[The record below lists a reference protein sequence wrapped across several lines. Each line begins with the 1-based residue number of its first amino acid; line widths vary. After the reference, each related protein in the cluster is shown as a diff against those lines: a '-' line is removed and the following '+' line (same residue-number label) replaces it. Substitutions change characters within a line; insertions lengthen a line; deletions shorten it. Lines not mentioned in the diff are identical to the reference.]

1 MTCAVAC
8 EGTKGTDR
16 ALRFS
21 MFSATPTTSALPPR
35 ARDPRGVR
43 SRSSFTGSHS
53 ARRTT
58 RRARGR
64 HSGLN
69 PTGVRASLK
78 DDDAGVP
85 EDDQYPSAAREAE
98 DEPAIFVSGVSLR
111 DDALRACAS
120 LRVRCFYRYDGN
132 DENGGALL
140 FGEAAQDARR
150 AWLARR
156 LRAETDR
163 ARRLTDLGM
172 RVATFAATRR
182 APDAATLARERDAL
196 AAAEAAEAARWDLNA
211 RFPTERR
218 EVPERNDDRDDGRG
232 HAASVTDAVPAR
244 CLIPPPRGG
253 AREGVRT
260 EVVGTVDLHVG
271 ARLPGE
277 FLEGTLPRRLDGG
290 NDADDADDAGGSS
303 AVRVVGE
310 GGPAPSS
317 PTRGGEGGVAVAVA
331 AAAAFAA
338 TAASDD
344 ALVAA
349 SSALA
354 FDLPLSPPEDGGE
367 GYAGGGALDGRRA
380 YVFNVCVAPHARRRG
395 VARRLLVAAHAS
407 AARGGVEYVY
417 CHVER
422 ANVAARGL
430 YESLG
435 YVAEAEESDWLAGKL
450 GRPPRVLMRK
460 SLERDATFLRK
471 NVAS

>member
-1 MTCAVAC
+1 
-8 EGTKGTDR
+8 
-16 ALRFS
+16 

-43 SRSSFTGSHS
+43 SRSSPRDATRRDS

-58 RRARGR
+58 RGSARVR

-69 PTGVRASLK
+69 PTGHRASLR
-78 DDDAGVP
+78 DDAGVP
-85 EDDQYPSAAREAE
+85 EDDDAPFAETSATRDAE
-98 DEPAIFVSGVSLR
+98 DEPAIEVSGVSLR

-120 LRVRCFYRYDGN
+120 LRVKCFYKYDGN
-132 DENGGALL
+132 ETNGGALL
-140 FGEAAQDARR
+140 FGEAAQEAKRT
-150 AWLARR
+150 WLKRR
-156 LRAETDR
+156 LKAETDR
-163 ARRLTDLGM
+163 GRRLTDLGM

-182 APDAATLARERDAL
+182 APDDATLEKERDAL
-196 AAAEAAEAARWDLNA
+196 KAADEAEAARWDLNA
-211 RFPTERR
+211 MGPERR
-218 EVPERNDDRDDGRG
+218 EVAERNDAIDDGRG
-232 HAASVTDAVPAR
+232 HAASVTAATPAR
-244 CLIPPPRGG
+244 CLISPPNGG
-253 AREGVRT
+253 ANKKKGART

-277 FLEGTLPRRLDGG
+277 FLEGTLPRRFDSG
-290 NDADDADDAGGSS
+290 NDVSPDAGEPD

-310 GGPAPSS
+310 GGPTPSS
-317 PTRGGEGGVAVAVA
+317 PSTRSGEGGVAVAVA

-349 SSALA
+349 SSMAAA
-354 FDLPLSPPEDGGE
+354 FELPLSPPEDGGE

-460 SLERDATFLRK
+460 SL
-471 NVAS
+471 AS

>member
-1 MTCAVAC
+1 
-8 EGTKGTDR
+8 
-16 ALRFS
+16 

-43 SRSSFTGSHS
+43 SRSSPRDATRRDS

-58 RRARGR
+58 RRARGT

-69 PTGVRASLK
+69 PTGHRASLR
-78 DDDAGVP
+78 DDAGVP
-85 EDDQYPSAAREAE
+85 EDDDAPFAAEDAAREAE

-120 LRVRCFYRYDGN
+120 LRVKCFYRYDGN

-140 FGEAAQDARR
+140 FGEAAQEAKRT
-150 AWLARR
+150 WLKRR
-156 LRAETDR
+156 LKAETDR
-163 ARRLTDLGM
+163 GRRLTDLGM

-182 APDAATLARERDAL
+182 APDDATLEKERDAL
-196 AAAEAAEAARWDLNA
+196 KAAEKAEAKRWDLNA
-211 RFPTERR
+211 MGPERR
-218 EVPERNDDRDDGRG
+218 EVSERDDAAIDDGQS
-232 HAASVTDAVPAR
+232 HAASVTASVPAR
-244 CLIPPPRGG
+244 CLISPPNGG
-253 AREGVRT
+253 ANKGAKAT

-277 FLEGTLPRRLDGG
+277 FLEGTLPRRVDGG
-290 NDADDADDAGGSS
+290 NDVSPDAGEPD

-310 GGPAPSS
+310 GGPTPSS
-317 PTRGGEGGVAVAVA
+317 PGTTRSREGGVAVAVA

-338 TAASDD
+338 TAAADD

-349 SSALA
+349 SSMAAA

-435 YVAEAEESDWLAGKL
+435 YVPEAEESDWLAGKL

-460 SLERDATFLRK
+460 SLT
-471 NVAS
+471 S

>member
-1 MTCAVAC
+1 M
-8 EGTKGTDR
+8 
-16 ALRFS
+16 
-21 MFSATPTTSALPPR
+21 
-35 ARDPRGVR
+35 
-43 SRSSFTGSHS
+43 
-53 ARRTT
+53 T
-58 RRARGR
+58 RRARLR

-69 PTGVRASLK
+69 PTGHRASLR
-78 DDDAGVP
+78 DDAGVP
-85 EDDQYPSAAREAE
+85 EDDDAPFAAEDAAREAE

-120 LRVRCFYRYDGN
+120 LRVKCFYKYDGN
-132 DENGGALL
+132 DENGKGLL
-140 FGEAAQDARR
+140 FGEAAQEAKRT
-150 AWLARR
+150 WLKRR
-156 LRAETDR
+156 LKAETDR

-182 APDAATLARERDAL
+182 APDDATLEKERDAL
-196 AAAEAAEAARWDLNA
+196 KAAEKAEAKRWDLNA
-211 RFPTERR
+211 MGPERR
-218 EVPERNDDRDDGRG
+218 EVAERNNDRDDGRG
-232 HAASVTDAVPAR
+232 HAASVTAATPAR
-244 CLIPPPRGG
+244 CLISPPNGG
-253 AREGVRT
+253 ANKGAKAT

-277 FLEGTLPRRLDGG
+277 FLEGTLPSRFDSG
-290 NDADDADDAGGSS
+290 NDVSPDAGEPD

-310 GGPAPSS
+310 GGPTPSS
-317 PTRGGEGGVAVAVA
+317 PGTTRSREGGVAVAVA

-338 TAASDD
+338 TAAADD

-349 SSALA
+349 SSMAAA

-460 SLERDATFLRK
+460 SLERDATRK
-471 NVAS
+471 NSFAS